1 MSAHTH
7 PRPESART
15 LVVPTGNRV
24 SADAI
29 ASAIH
34 SAVRDD
40 GFIWVAIP
48 CVIPPALP
56 IGAVPPRLHERLR
69 RQQQAA
75 LTAIRQTRGAG
86 KVEIVP
92 CRSVSAM
99 IGAACALEPVAGI
112 VLAGPA
118 GWWLRREI
126 HGLAPVTTGAGRTPR
141 PTPPTPTVPALDA
154 RGSSS

>member
-1 MSAHTH
+1 MSVQTH
-7 PRPESART
+7 DRPGPART

-24 SADAI
+24 SPDAI
-29 ASAIH
+29 SSAIH
-34 SAVRDD
+34 SVAGDD
-40 GFIWVAIP
+40 PFIWVAIP

-56 IGAVPPRLHERLR
+56 IGAVPPRLRERLR

-75 LTAIRQTRGAG
+75 FTALRQSRAPGR
-86 KVEIVP
+86 VEIVP

-118 GWWLRREI
+118 SWWLRREI

-141 PTPPTPTVPALDA
+141 PASTAATVPALDA
-154 RGSSS
+154 QGSSS